1 MVIFFD
7 NFLMESIGWKLMME
21 VLQVFPGSISGCAKV
36 LEEGDLLSI
45 APGGV
50 REGSHS
56 NYFFNSYH

>member
-1 MVIFFD
+1 
-7 NFLMESIGWKLMME
+7 MESIGWKLMME

-56 NYFFNSYH
+56 NYFFNSYHSS